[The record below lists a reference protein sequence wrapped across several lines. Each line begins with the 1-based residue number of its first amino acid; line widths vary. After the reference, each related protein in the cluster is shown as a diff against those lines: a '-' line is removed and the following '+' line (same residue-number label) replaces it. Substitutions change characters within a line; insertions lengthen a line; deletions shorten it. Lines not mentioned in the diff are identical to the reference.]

1 MVPRETALIETQHCS
16 FLDSLPNSEPKDWFF
31 SSGGRAD
38 AGTFSTVRERENLG
52 YQRARVDPS
61 YSKKSNNDRQSEI
74 FTTAGKQGSV
84 VLRPP
89 TGTDLSGDG
98 ILALKRRSAFFFLSL
113 TLLSPHSLV
122 PLLLLSRQCLL
133 ALLVGLIAHNAH
145 RIIYPDKTGTST
157 E

>member
-1 MVPRETALIETQHCS
+1 QLNHS
-16 FLDSLPNSEPKDWFF
+16 KL
-31 SSGGRAD
+31 
-38 AGTFSTVRERENLG
+38 STIMERENLG
-52 YQRARVDPS
+52 YQRAQIDPS
-61 YSKKSNNDRQSEI
+61 HSKKSKNDRQSEV

>member
-16 FLDSLPNSEPKDWFF
+16 FLDSLPNSEPKDMVFLIRRVALTLAHF
-31 SSGGRAD
+31 PPSGK
-38 AGTFSTVRERENLG
+38 G

-61 YSKKSNNDRQSEI
+61 YSKKSNNDRQSEV

>member
-16 FLDSLPNSEPKDWFF
+16 FLDSLPNSEPKDMVFLIRRRWHIFYRLGKGE
-31 SSGGRAD
+31 SELPTSTGR
-38 AGTFSTVRERENLG
+38 S
-52 YQRARVDPS
+52 S
-61 YSKKSNNDRQSEI
+61 YSKKSNNDRQNEV